1 MCVGV
6 KCTKVRQ
13 IVSYLYKVQVQINRI
28 IVQCSHIY
36 LQFYFPRV
44 TMSIFL
50 SMQDRYIGK
59 DTYLVSTLHI
69 GIGQMQICI
78 VYEVPT
84 YNYSVYTYMYLV
96 GKTKRTPLSHMSVLM
111 LGLSC
116 TNAAVNPQSI
126 SMMRERERYHQLTNV
141 HYSL

>member
-1 MCVGV
+1 
-6 KCTKVRQ
+6 
-13 IVSYLYKVQVQINRI
+13 
-28 IVQCSHIY
+28 
-36 LQFYFPRV
+36 
-44 TMSIFL
+44 
-50 SMQDRYIGK
+50 
-59 DTYLVSTLHI
+59 
-69 GIGQMQICI
+69 
-78 VYEVPT
+78 
-84 YNYSVYTYMYLV
+84 MYLV